1 MPQRDSSRS
10 YSPWPHLYIR
20 VHMDIK
26 ASESDGIESAV
37 QKKTFYVYI
46 CKIHVFL
53 KTPLPLNG
61 GGTEKEIST
70 E

>member
-1 MPQRDSSRS
+1 
-10 YSPWPHLYIR
+10 
-20 VHMDIK
+20 MDIK